1 MASFTTTE
9 SRAIQQLSD
18 GHISFVLPGED
29 AVYTQL
35 AAQMCAVGVFP
46 FNDIPGADPGGT
58 VPAAQNTIWRA
69 IQFLSD
75 GHISLRL
82 PHPDGA
88 FDERTE
94 MAVVAGTYPFVYTVA
109 APAAAILHR
118 PLIARAGDP
127 VGTYSTL
134 ILGVNREKLH

>member
-1 MASFTTTE
+1 MAIDTLNEF
-9 SRAIQQLSD
+9 RAIQRYSAPLVGISPEPD
-18 GHISFVLPGED
+18 GTFNASAEFAAFAG
-29 AVYTQL
+29 VYPI
-35 AAQMCAVGVFP
+35 AGGFP
-46 FNDIPGADPGGT
+46 TGST
-58 VPAAQNTIWRA
+58 LVPAAQNTIWRA

-88 FDERTE
+88 FDERAE
-94 MAVVAGTYPFVYTVA
+94 MAVVAGTYPFIYTTP

-127 VGTYSTL
+127 VGAYSTL